1 MLNPKRNICK
11 ICGYS
16 DKEFMP
22 WGKNGKYPMFE
33 ICPCCGIESGYE
45 DISPESIESNR
56 KKWIRSSKFQSDTKY
71 RIQLENLLK

>member
-1 MLNPKRNICK
+1 
-11 ICGYS
+11 
-16 DKEFMP
+16 MP
-22 WGKNGKYPMFE
+22 WGKDGKYPMFE

-56 KKWIRSSKFQSDTKY
+56 RKWIRSSKFKSDTKY